1 MSDDQLKY
9 IFEQI
14 DIRECEEVI
23 ENHIYCIRKEIR
35 QICYRTNGSFRYTKE
50 KYEFLIIAEDGEKQ
64 GIILRCVYENLH
76 RDVLGN

>member
-23 ENHIYCIRKEIR
+23 ENHIYFIRKEIR
-35 QICYRTNGSFRYTKE
+35 
-50 KYEFLIIAEDGEKQ
+50 
-64 GIILRCVYENLH
+64 
-76 RDVLGN
+76 